1 MTSTPP
7 GPDAPRPDIQAPE
20 VSHPDVQAPGIQAP
34 DVAGLAARGVSTGKT
49 GRAGGIRRPQPS
61 PPWSVRVVRGR
72 SMVPTLRDGDRLLVR
87 HHSPGRAHDP
97 HPGSLV
103 VVRLPGGRPESVKRL
118 LGPEPDGGWWVERD
132 NPAEGVDSWLVG
144 AIPDGDLLGVVHA
157 RLWPWPR
164 RFRTNA
170 FRGRRG

>member
-1 MTSTPP
+1 MVPQ
-7 GPDAPRPDIQAPE
+7 RLR
-20 VSHPDVQAPGIQAP
+20 
-34 DVAGLAARGVSTGKT
+34 AGLRRRLTGW
-49 GRAGGIRRPQPS
+49 R
-61 PPWSVRVVRGR
+61 VRVVVGR
-72 SMVPTLRDGDRLLVR
+72 SMRPTLHEGDRLLVR
-87 HHSPGRAHDP
+87 DRARNGDPAPGD
-97 HPGSLV
+97 LV
-103 VVRLPGGRPESVKRL
+103 VVRLPGGRPEAVKRL
-118 LGPEPDGGWWVERD
+118 LRREPDGGWWVERD